1 MPNWITN
8 KLKFSGKS
16 DDIES
21 LLNRVR
27 SVSDD
32 GSENLFDFEKIIP
45 MPATLH
51 ITAGSATDY
60 GIAVLLFRE
69 QGDASKL
76 LPVLSYPWVKAE
88 GIVTPEALADYLV
101 EKGTANL
108 IDGKKAL
115 ENEKLYGATDWYEW
129 SCKHW
134 GTKWN
139 SSYASSDSPKEMTF
153 DTAWSSPFPV
163 IEKLSKMFPKVK
175 ITLRFADEDFG
186 QNCGEIVFKAGNT
199 VEENI
204 PEGGSP
210 EALILA
216 GEVKGMDLN
225 SYIDYYGDTDSEEW
239 AVTIIIA
246 LMAKFDHKEIVE
258 SAIDYESISTTFL
271 GALKEG
277 LLIMQDYEL
286 CAQVDKKIKEL
297 GED

>member
-1 MPNWITN
+1 MPNWVRN

-32 GSENLFDFEKIIP
+32 GSENLFDFERIIP

-51 ITAGSATDY
+51 ITAGTTTEY
-60 GIAVLLFRE
+60 GVAVLLFRE
-69 QGDASKL
+69 SGDASKL
-76 LPVLSYPWVKAE
+76 LPALSYPWVKAE
-88 GIVTPEALADYLV
+88 GITTPEALADYLV
-101 EKGTANL
+101 KKGTANL
-108 IDGKKAL
+108 IEGKKAL
-115 ENEKLYGATDWYEW
+115 ENEKLYGVTDWYEW

-139 SSYASSDSPKEMTF
+139 SSDAFSDSPKEMTF

-199 VEENI
+199 IKENI
-204 PEGGSP
+204 PEGGSA
-210 EALILA
+210 EAFSLA
-216 GEVKGMDLN
+216 GDVQGMGLDD
-225 SYIDYYGDTDSEEW
+225 YIDHYGDADDAEW
-239 AVTIIIA
+239 ATTIIIA
-246 LMAKFDHKEIVE
+246 LMSKFDHKEIVE
-258 SAIDYESISTTFL
+258 TAIDYESISTTFL
-271 GALKEG
+271 EALKVG